1 VIASKDSPKISGFWF
16 ILPFK
21 HLAILFFL
29 LFLLF
34 PLLIFNAH
42 AGPQSVTLAWD
53 PNTDPGLA
61 GYKLYYGTQSRNY
74 TNSID
79 AGNQISY
86 AALGLQAGTTYYF
99 AVTAYDNQGLESDY
113 SNEVIHYVSQPGSQT
128 NQTFTRILDPGWNF
142 ISIPIQPTDS
152 AVPAVVA
159 DILSDVQVVWS
170 YDNANQRWLKYRRD
184 LLPQTANTLA
194 SIDTGKGYWV
204 FMNQQGTL
212 TVTGAAISQ
221 PTIRLY
227 EGWNLAGYSG
237 VDGVLVENSLLGGGR
252 IDWSAAWN
260 WNNQKWYC
268 KTASPSDP
276 IASVGQL
283 DELRQGDAYWVKVKR
298 GAGPV
303 DWIQ

>member
-1 VIASKDSPKISGFWF
+1 MIASKDSSETSGFRF
-16 ILPFK
+16 ISPFK
-21 HLAILFFL
+21 CLVILFSL
-29 LFLLF
+29 LFLLL
-34 PLLIFNAH
+34 PLLTFNAH

-61 GYKLYYGTQSRNY
+61 GYKLHYGTQSRNY

-79 AGNQISY
+79 AGNQTSY
-86 AALGLQAGTTYYF
+86 GALGLQAGMTYYF
-99 AVTAYDNQGLESDY
+99 AVTAYDSQGLESDC
-113 SNEVIHYVSQPGSQT
+113 SNEVIHYVPPPGSQT
-128 NQTFTRILDPGWNF
+128 NQTFTRVLNPGWNF

-152 AVPAVVA
+152 AVPAAFA

-170 YDNANQRWLKYRRD
+170 YDNANNRWLKYRRD

-204 FMNQQGTL
+204 FMKQQGTL
-212 TVTGAAISQ
+212 TITGAAISNQ
-221 PTIRLY
+221 IIRLY

-237 VDGVLVENSLLGGGR
+237 VDGVLVENSLQGGGQ

-260 WNNQKWYC
+260 WDNQKWYYR
-268 KTASPSDP
+268 TASPSDP

-283 DELRQGDAYWVKVKR
+283 EELRQGNAYWVKVKR
-298 GAGPV
+298 GAGPFN
-303 DWIQ
+303 WIQ